1 MLRNPKRRLSA
12 FTLIELLVVI
22 AIIAILIG
30 LLIPA
35 VQKVREAAAR
45 SQSMNNVKQISLAM
59 NNIASNTTTGQI
71 PPSYGPYPVGSA
83 TSQSFFVSILPYIEQ
98 GSLYAAYA
106 ANTGT
111 PVKTYIAPAD
121 PNNAGN
127 TGAISYGSNNT
138 VLGQNT
144 NAPTFPNSFGG
155 RTSGCMVVFERSS
168 TSGATWSNTS
178 SYLTE
183 GAAATYN
190 GGAPT
195 STTAPDF
202 GPPTSWQ
209 PSIHAT
215 GLTAAGCIVGMGD
228 GSGRVVSSGNAN
240 AAWAWAMNP
249 INANPVPAGW

>member
-121 PNNAGN
+121 PKTRVTPVPSA
-127 TGAISYGSNNT
+127 TAATIRCW
-138 VLGQNT
+138 
-144 NAPTFPNSFGG
+144 G
-155 RTSGCMVVFERSS
+155 RTRMHQRF
-168 TSGATWSNTS
+168 
-178 SYLTE
+178 LTPLV
-183 GAAATYN
+183 AA
-190 GGAPT
+190 
-195 STTAPDF
+195 
-202 GPPTSWQ
+202 
-209 PSIHAT
+209 
-215 GLTAAGCIVGMGD
+215 L
-228 GSGRVVSSGNAN
+228 R
-240 AAWAWAMNP
+240 AAWSSLN
-249 INANPVPAGW
+249 VPPHQARLGVTLRAI